1 MSDNN
6 IIQFRRPMPSDAAFA
21 EYAKTCTEK
30 KRVMMEAIKGYA
42 DECFTSSIAM
52 AAMVLGS
59 LIEGA
64 PDMDKA
70 IDEADWYLRSDFDMR
85 LLRNASEWEVD

>member
-1 MSDNN
+1 
-6 IIQFRRPMPSDAAFA
+6 MPSDAAFA
-21 EYAKTCTEK
+21 EYAQTCSEK
-30 KRVMMEAIKGYA
+30 RRVMMKAIKGYA
-42 DECFTSSIAM
+42 DQCFTSSIAM

-70 IDEADWYLRSDFDMR
+70 IDEANEYLQSDFDMR
-85 LLRNASEWEVD
+85 LLRDSSEGEVD